1 MNVRIGAAALAVALG
16 FAVAGCSGDN
26 AAEQDQTTEQ
36 NQVAEQ
42 SQAAGQTQVAAQN
55 PVERG
60 KHLVEMIGC
69 HDCHSPKNFTPEGIP
84 MPDMSKALS
93 GYTGVKLPVDPKAL
107 TPGYGYLMA
116 SDLTAFVGPWGIS
129 YAANLTPDDQTG
141 IGLWTEDIFV
151 ATIRTGKHMGAGRP
165 ILPPMPWMYYKN
177 AADEDLKAI
186 FAYLK
191 SIPPIKN
198 AVPAPVGP
206 QDAASM

>member
-1 MNVRIGAAALAVALG
+1 MNVRIGTAALAVALG
-16 FAVAGCSGDN
+16 FALAGCSGES
-26 AAEQDQTTEQ
+26 AAEQGQGTEQ
-36 NQVAEQ
+36 NQVAE
-42 SQAAGQTQVAAQN
+42 SQTQVAAQN

-60 KHLVEMIGC
+60 KYLVEMIGC

-84 MPDMSKALS
+84 MPDMSKQLS
-93 GYTGVKLPVDPKAL
+93 GYTGVKLPVDPRAM

-116 SDLTAFVGPWGIS
+116 SDLTAFAGPWGVS
-129 YAANLTPDDQTG
+129 YAANLTPDEQTG

-151 ATIRTGKHMGAGRP
+151 ATIRNGKHMGAGRQ
-165 ILPPMPWMYYKN
+165 ILPPMPWMYYKL
-177 AADEDLKAI
+177 ATDEDLKAI